1 MNEHMNRLL
10 KLTPGIVSRRTGI
23 IREQIDFQDW
33 TKMLTMND
41 IETDVDVGRW
51 VRVRK
56 GTYKGDIGYV
66 IASESWGVRLLL
78 VPRLSP
84 PNLASS
90 SLKRKRSAIAPEPAL
105 FNANIIESV
114 YGTPAVKLDDG
125 TYRFRGNIFS
135 DGLVVKKLDFHSI
148 SLTSIFMPTSSFFLF
163 QQSRHP
169 TILAA
174 RFPRPL
180 EWIFDEGERVL
191 ISSSNKLGVI
201 KSVAAETAEI
211 DLVGGEGIISVP
223 WNELRKHIVVGDFV
237 EVLSGPLRESTGW
250 VEGVEGE
257 TVHVIQ
263 HISSEMLE
271 ENQRYHTKVDYMLA
285 SATSTNFTCRNSK
298 FISIG

>member
-1 MNEHMNRLL
+1 
-10 KLTPGIVSRRTGI
+10 
-23 IREQIDFQDW
+23 
-33 TKMLTMND
+33 
-41 IETDVDVGRW
+41 
-51 VRVRK
+51 
-56 GTYKGDIGYV
+56 
-66 IASESWGVRLLL
+66 
-78 VPRLSP
+78 
-84 PNLASS
+84 
-90 SLKRKRSAIAPEPAL
+90 
-105 FNANIIESV
+105 V

-148 SLTSIFMPTSSFFLF
+148 SLTSVFMPTSLFFLF

-180 EWIFDEGERVL
+180 EWIFNKGERVL

-201 KSVAAETAEI
+201 KSVVAETAEI

-223 WNELRKHIVVGDFV
+223 WNKLRKHIVVGDFV

-263 HISSEMLE
+263 HTSSEMLE